1 MGKAF
6 LYILL
11 FIVPLN
17 YWAQD
22 SLIGIWQDEPVLAS
36 GWSNNY
42 RFYENGSYIYS
53 HNQMNCEDSI
63 IATHGKFRIKGG
75 LLILKQKQIEFISGG
90 EYVRASGS
98 CGSVF
103 ELVGGTPVI
112 RSKRKRNIYS
122 ISMISKESVYE
133 HLDYIL
139 IGKKKYWKLGWDPN
153 DY

>member
-1 MGKAF
+1 MA
-6 LYILL
+6 
-11 FIVPLN
+11 
-17 YWAQD
+17 A
-22 SLIGIWQDEPVLAS
+22 

-42 RFYENGSYIYS
+42 RFYKNRCYIYS

-63 IATHGKFRIKGG
+63 IAKHGKFLIKGG
-75 LLILKQKQIEFISGG
+75 LLILKQKKIEFISGG

-112 RSKRKRNIYS
+112 RSRRKRHVFCITS
-122 ISMISKESVYE
+122 IHKVSVHE

-139 IGKKKYWKLGWDPN
+139 IRKKKYWKLGWDPN